1 VWSTP
6 RRELVVER
14 SGRVRLGWASVA
26 FVAATGLPDAE
37 AGDAQA
43 LNRVTLRLM
52 QAWGT
57 TADRRRTP
65 PAPPRLGQRRRREP
79 TSMIN
84 LAGNVQ
90 VALKPA
96 SNLGVA

>member
-1 VWSTP
+1 VRIPGPAPRGPRVTLVWSTP

-57 TADRRRTP
+57 VRIAAELLRHRYGW
-65 PAPPRLGQRRRREP
+65 ANAEHNE
-79 TSMIN
+79 S
-84 LAGNVQ
+84 A
-90 VALKPA
+90 
-96 SNLGVA
+96 

>member
-1 VWSTP
+1 VRIPGPAPRGPRVTLVWSTP

-57 TADRRRTP
+57 TRIAAELLRH
-65 PAPPRLGQRRRREP
+65 RLGWADTEHP
-79 TSMIN
+79 
-84 LAGNVQ
+84 V
-90 VALKPA
+90 
-96 SNLGVA
+96 